1 MEFVGKYSLY
11 ICILCSIITVYM
23 YYYIRRKKLEINFI
37 QLISLPVLH
46 TLAFLLGCKLL
57 AYIER
62 MISNPQS
69 EYTIG
74 FSFYGSI
81 YLMPLFYILLGFI
94 FKKEPKKFLDYGTP
108 AILISSFWARMNCVI
123 SGCCIGK
130 FIGSTGI
137 RVPTRLIELLCYIFI
152 FGLIL
157 YKDKKGK
164 LKTGI
169 AFPLYLIIYGIVRM
183 IEEPFRDNFSTDVIH
198 FGLIHSSIAIIIG
211 IISYTLFMRKNSK
224 ENLKNN

>member
-1 MEFVGKYSLY
+1 MEFVGKYSVH
-11 ICILCSIITVYM
+11 ICVLCSIITVYM
-23 YYYIRRKKLEINFI
+23 YYYVRRKKLEISFI
-37 QLISLPVLH
+37 QLISLPILH
-46 TLAFLLGCKLL
+46 TLIFLVGCKLL

-62 MISNPQS
+62 MISNPES

-81 YLMPLFYILLGFI
+81 YLMPLFYILISYI
-94 FKKEPKKFLDYGTP
+94 FKKEPKKFLDSGTP

-130 FIGSTGI
+130 YIGSTGI

-164 LKTGI
+164 LKTGT
-169 AFPLYLIIYGIVRM
+169 AFSLYLIIYGIVRL
-183 IEEPFRDNFSTDVIH
+183 IEEPFRDNFSTDIIH
-198 FGLIHSSIAIIIG
+198 FGLIHSTIAVIIG
-211 IISYTLFMRKNSK
+211 ILSYIILTRKTSK
-224 ENLKNN
+224 EIHQDN